1 MAERRA
7 EGDEGGNE
15 ALEGARGG
23 EPIRED
29 KIGKVV

>member
-1 MAERRA
+1 MRA
-7 EGDEGGNE
+7 WREEGRNE
-15 ALEGARGG
+15 VELGVRGG